1 MVDPFAHAIV
11 LTGGI
16 GTGKSTVCNILKLY
30 GFSIIDADK
39 IANYILQKEKDSI
52 IKLFGKKYIKDNSVD
67 KKALARLIFKNKDA
81 KQKLENLMHPLIK
94 KKIIEE
100 SLKLEKHKVPYIIDI
115 PLFFE
120 TKNYPIKRVAVVYA
134 PKELQIQRVVN
145 RDKLS
150 YEEAIERIES
160 QLSIEKKKEKA
171 TYLIDNSKDLKNLQK
186 EIDKFVEKVKDEFS
200 KV

>member
-67 KKALARLIFKNKDA
+67 KKALAKLIFKNKDA

>member
-67 KKALARLIFKNKDA
+67 KKALAKLIFKNKDA

-100 SLKLEKHKVPYIIDI
+100 SLKLEKYKVPYIIDI

-186 EIDKFVEKVKDEFS
+186 EIDKFVEKVKDEFNQI
-200 KV
+200 

>member
-67 KKALARLIFKNKDA
+67 KKALAKLIFKNKDA

-186 EIDKFVEKVKDEFS
+186 EIDKFVEKVKDEFNQI
-200 KV
+200 

>member
-67 KKALARLIFKNKDA
+67 KKALAKLIFKNKDA

-100 SLKLEKHKVPYIIDI
+100 SLKLEKYKVPYIIDI

>member
-67 KKALARLIFKNKDA
+67 KKALAKLIFKNKDA

-150 YEEAIERIES
+150 YEEAIDRIES

>member
-67 KKALARLIFKNKDA
+67 KKALAKLIFKNKDA

-150 YEEAIERIES
+150 YEEAIDRIES

-186 EIDKFVEKVKDEFS
+186 EIDKFVEKVKDEFNQI
-200 KV
+200 

>member
-150 YEEAIERIES
+150 YEEAIDRIES

>member
-100 SLKLEKHKVPYIIDI
+100 SSKLEKYKVPYIIDI

-150 YEEAIERIES
+150 YEEAIDRIES

-186 EIDKFVEKVKDEFS
+186 EIDKFVEKVKDEFNQI
-200 KV
+200 

>member
-67 KKALARLIFKNKDA
+67 KKALAKLIFKNKDA

-100 SLKLEKHKVPYIIDI
+100 SLKLEKYKVPYIIDI

-150 YEEAIERIES
+150 YEEAIDRIES

>member
-100 SLKLEKHKVPYIIDI
+100 SLKSEKHKVPYIIDI

-150 YEEAIERIES
+150 YEEAIDRIES

-186 EIDKFVEKVKDEFS
+186 EIDKFVEKVKDEFNQI
-200 KV
+200 

>member
-100 SLKLEKHKVPYIIDI
+100 SLKLEKYKVPYIIDI

-150 YEEAIERIES
+150 YEEAIDRIES